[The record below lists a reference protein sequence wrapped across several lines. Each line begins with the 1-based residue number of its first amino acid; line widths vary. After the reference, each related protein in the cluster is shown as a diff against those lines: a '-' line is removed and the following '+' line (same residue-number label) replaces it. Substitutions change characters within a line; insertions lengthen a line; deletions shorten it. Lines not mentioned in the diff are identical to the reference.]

1 MKLAATRLLLCV
13 TLLHPVW
20 VLANDATPFSFG
32 VIAKPVKASDS
43 EAVLREAITETDAD
57 NLAFVVSSGIK
68 AAEEPCS
75 DNLYRNRKTLLDSA
89 KNGLI
94 VAVSGNDW
102 TRCVNTRNRL
112 IATDRMNRLRDMLF
126 GDELSLGDSKIPL
139 VHQSAMPQ
147 FRSYAENM
155 RWRIGD
161 VMFATINVP
170 ANNNNYQNAAG
181 HNTEFEDRQ
190 TANSDW
196 LKRLFITAKIGKVD
210 GVVIFCDGNPLLQ
223 AEHSS
228 MFSSGKREGFAD
240 LRRQILAFGEKFRGK
255 ILIVHSDYN
264 TRVAAA
270 PKGIYWRGNIGA
282 LRIEPPWRKIH
293 VNPASAD
300 LFTLINPIT
309 VQAARH

>member
-1 MKLAATRLLLCV
+1 MKLVATPLLLCIA
-13 TLLHPVW
+13 LLHPLW
-20 VLANDATPFSFG
+20 VHASDATPFSFG

-43 EAVLREAITETDAD
+43 ETVLREAITESDAD
-57 NLAFVVSSGIK
+57 NLAFVVASGIK

-75 DNLYRNRKTLLDSA
+75 DSLYRSRKTLLDGA
-89 KNGLI
+89 KNGVV
-94 VAVSGNDW
+94 VAISGYDW
-102 TRCVNTRNRL
+102 TRCVNSRNRL
-112 IATDRMNRLRDMLF
+112 IATDRMNRLRDMF
-126 GDELSLGDSKIPL
+126 FSEDLSLGDSKIPL
-139 VHQSAMPQ
+139 VRQSVMPQ

-170 ANNNNYQNAAG
+170 ANNNNYQYAAG

-196 LKRLFITAKIGKVD
+196 LKRLFITAKISKVD

-240 LRRQILAFGEKFRGK
+240 LRRQILTFADKYRGK

-264 TRVAAA
+264 TRATAS
-270 PKGIYWRGNIGA
+270 PKGISWRGNIGA

-293 VNPASAD
+293 VNPASPD